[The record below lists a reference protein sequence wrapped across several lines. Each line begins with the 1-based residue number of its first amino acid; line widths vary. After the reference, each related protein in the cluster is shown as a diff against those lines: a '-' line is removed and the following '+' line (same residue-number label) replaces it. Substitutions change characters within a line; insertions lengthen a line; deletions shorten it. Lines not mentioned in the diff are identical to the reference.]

1 MLPENRRA
9 KSEMDDSALALLE
22 RIGESHRRMV
32 ALTDAL
38 DWDGL
43 VGEWRSIHPEI
54 ARLQKMALD
63 RLSARERVQ
72 AEKRIAE
79 LLAFEEQISAR
90 ITPWMEQVQPLLKTF
105 RKFPL
110 KGDGA

>member
-1 MLPENRRA
+1 
-9 KSEMDDSALALLE
+9 MDESALALLE

-32 ALTDAL
+32 ALADAL

-43 VGEWRSIHPEI
+43 VGEWRSTQPEI

-63 RLSARERVQ
+63 RLSGRERVQ
-72 AEKRIAE
+72 AAKRIAE
-79 LLAFEEQISAR
+79 LLAFEEKISAQ
-90 ITPWMEQVQPLLKTF
+90 ILPWREQVQPLLETF

-110 KGDGA
+110 KGGGA